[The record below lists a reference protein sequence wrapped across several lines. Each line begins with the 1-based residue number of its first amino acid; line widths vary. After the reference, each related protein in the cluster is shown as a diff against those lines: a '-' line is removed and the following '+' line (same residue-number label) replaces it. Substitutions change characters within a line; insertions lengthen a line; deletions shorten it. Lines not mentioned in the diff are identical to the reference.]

1 MTPLRGTARV
11 SAVQLGW
18 VHIMWRQASSRV
30 APASLVLAVLLCGA
44 AAVPA
49 RAETVAQAWRSPFG
63 LPRAI
68 ALNPT
73 DHSLWVAAGQS
84 ITHVSAGGEALSQ
97 TDGFGGSALLAV
109 DSGSGSCW
117 VARPGFGLTR
127 LTAAGG
133 VSWSTGLYA
142 SPLSLSVSP
151 LDGSCW
157 LVDSGA
163 VVHVA
168 ADGAEM
174 TRLTGYENPSAVS
187 VDPSDGSCWLGV
199 LGRWDEG
206 EGQEVGAAIVH
217 LGASGGEIWRTE
229 GNYLPGAIGAVS
241 LDGSC
246 WFGDNDQIVRLA
258 ANGTE
263 AARVPGTGYITS
275 LSVDNSD
282 GSCWAGSQYGGYGV
296 THVAADG
303 TVLWQEGSY
312 FGVDSLAADPG
323 DGACWMVDVM
333 HREFAHRAGD
343 GIVLPSLHAFRSLN
357 SLAVSSFDGS
367 CWVQDGGQYWPG
379 GGIRAARAHLASDG
393 MELSWAEGHGPG
405 STIPGDAGGA
415 YWVVERTDFPTV
427 SWIIEHRAADNSLL
441 WSSAWD
447 QYGPIG
453 PAAADPRDGSLWA
466 VYDDG
471 GVSQLVHLAAE
482 GAELWHGGDLLS
494 ADSVSVSRVDGSVWV
509 ADSAAGQVIHLAA
522 AGAQLWRS
530 AALGTPVSV
539 STDSRDGSCWV
550 AEAAGGQ
557 VIHLSATGDE
567 LWRGA
572 GFPSLIAVS
581 ANGRD
586 GTCWVSY
593 AARIAHLAGDGTV
606 LWLGGEGLT
615 WAAASEFDGSCWAAD
630 EANAQLVRFAVTV
643 PEPPVAAFSVDA
655 ATGPPPFPVQF
666 TDESLGYPTSW
677 HWSFG
682 DGGTS
687 TEQHPLHEYAAPGR
701 YTISL
706 TVTNAG
712 GSDTDTNLE
721 DIVQTWFEEDDPA
734 IHFTGRWSTGSDP
747 TYSGDGMVYSE
758 RNGARLT
765 FTFSG
770 TGIRWYTATGPDM
783 GTALLRVDGDRAI
796 RVNLHGDEFALTAIE
811 HTGLP
816 EGRHT
821 VRVLVAGRRGPAGR
835 TARVV
840 LDALEVVP

>member
-1 MTPLRGTARV
+1 
-11 SAVQLGW
+11 
-18 VHIMWRQASSRV
+18 MWRQASSRV
-30 APASLVLAVLLCGA
+30 AAASLALAVLLCGA
-44 AAVPA
+44 VAVPA
-49 RAETVAQAWRSPFG
+49 GAEVIAQAWRSPFG

-73 DHSLWVAAGQS
+73 GHSLWVAAGQS
-84 ITHVSAGGEALSQ
+84 ITHVSVAGEVLSQ
-97 TDGFGGSALLAV
+97 TDGFGGNALLAV

-117 VARPGFGLTR
+117 VARPGFGLAR

-157 LVDSGA
+157 LVDSTA
-163 VVHVA
+163 VVRVT
-168 ADGAEM
+168 ADGAEL

-199 LGRWDEG
+199 LGHWDE
-206 EGQEVGAAIVH
+206 EQGQEVGAAIVH
-217 LGASGGEIWRTE
+217 LDAGGGENLRVE
-229 GNYLPGAIGAVS
+229 GHYFPGAIGAGA
-241 LDGSC
+241 DGSC
-246 WFGDNDQIVRLA
+246 WFGDDDQIVHLTA
-258 ANGTE
+258 DGTE
-263 AARVPGTGYITS
+263 TARVPGTGYITS
-275 LSVDNSD
+275 LSVDISD
-282 GSCWAGSQYGGYGV
+282 GSCWAGSQYGGYGA

-312 FGVDSLAADPG
+312 FGADSLAADPG

-343 GIVLPSLHAFRSLN
+343 GVVLPSLHAFRSLN
-357 SLAVSSFDGS
+357 SLAVSPFDGS

-393 MELSWAEGHGPG
+393 TELSWAEGYGPG
-405 STIPGDAGGA
+405 SIIPGGAGGA
-415 YWVVERTDFPTV
+415 YWVIERTDFPIV
-427 SWIIEHRAADNSLL
+427 SWIIEHRAADASLL

-447 QYGPIG
+447 QYGAIG
-453 PAAADPRDGSLWA
+453 PAAADPRDGSLWT
-466 VYDDG
+466 VHYDG
-471 GVSQLVHLAAE
+471 SVPQVVHLAAD
-482 GAELWHGGDLLS
+482 GAEVWRGGDLLS

-509 ADSAAGQVIHLAA
+509 ADFAAGQVIHLAA
-522 AGAQLWRS
+522 GGAELWRS
-530 AALGTPVSV
+530 AALGSPVSV
-539 STDSRDGSCWV
+539 SADSRDGSCWV

-572 GFPSLIAVS
+572 GFPFLTAVS

-593 AARIAHLAGDGTV
+593 AAGIAHLAGDGTV
-606 LWLGGEGLT
+606 LWLGGEGL
-615 WAAASEFDGSCWAAD
+615 ASATAGEFDGSCWAAD
-630 EANAQLVRFAVTV
+630 EANAQLVHFVVTV
-643 PEPPVAAFSVDA
+643 PEPPVAAFSADA
-655 ATGPPPFPVQF
+655 AAGPPPLSVQF

-677 HWSFG
+677 QWSFG

-687 TEQHPLHEYAAPGR
+687 TEQHPVHEYAAPGR
-701 YTISL
+701 YAISL

-712 GSDTDTNLE
+712 GADTETKIE
-721 DIVQTWFEEDDPA
+721 DIVQTWFEDDDPA
-734 IHFTGRWSTGSDP
+734 IRFTGPWSAYSDP
-747 TYSGDGMVYSE
+747 AYSGGRMAYSQG
-758 RNGARLT
+758 NGARLA

-770 TGIRWYTATGPDM
+770 TGIRWHTATGPDM
-783 GTALLRVDGDRAI
+783 GTALLRVDGNRAI
-796 RVNLHGDEFALTAIE
+796 RVNLHSDEFALTTIE
-811 HTGLP
+811 QTGLP
-816 EGRHT
+816 EGRHMI
-821 VRVLVAGRRGPAGR
+821 RILVAGRRGPAGR
-835 TARVV
+835 TARIV